1 MSFAASKAR
10 ISKGI
15 ESGKYRK
22 PDTTI
27 KDGFMAASN
36 IVAEGLLR
44 QGERRREEEKRKL
57 EEARELAKEQKAKEQ
72 AAANRKRK
80 AEALAKDLGFSEDN
94 TDAVTYLTEQL
105 FLYDDD
111 STFVQTKA
119 DSDMKLKRLKEKES
133 TIVEDVTSARI
144 DQAPPL
150 RLDDG
155 VGGKA
160 GTKTIGGRPVTTLDL
175 QGLADGRIARR
186 TETGE
191 KLVQPE
197 LMNEAQ
203 QMMEAFGPQQLEK
216 SEVTEAETKQFG
228 IEVDPSA
235 EEFVDID
242 FSKIQTVADVDAELR
257 NINLNKINVQ
267 PEALEALK
275 TLRSTYYVTE
285 SSAWISEASASADK
299 AFAAMQ
305 EFDAKNEKG
314 NYDIAKGIYE
324 GYLDKDKPFK
334 GLLKPEGLIGKT
346 AQDLRNTKAVAISLG
361 AVDADFKILD
371 DLLKTVEAA
380 EAEDQEQKYI
390 TSATSY
396 NKTVAVIEAALQSGD
411 HKADSPLIAHLNNIA
426 NKQKKQEIEKNT
438 GVNGVVAVDG
448 LYMDGDE
455 KRFAIILRYPDGKTT
470 LRDGTEVDYMPLSE
484 TEASE
489 FSKLSIQTNKYAM
502 EISDQSNAITEGLR
516 NAENVIQ
523 IAKDDE
529 RVRNVGGD
537 FAQFLSGFAR
547 GTDSVLGVVQ
557 ELFEGAGSDFILTEE
572 ALANELKSRNIDAG
586 ILSAALSPEIIKLGD
601 ATAQFEA
608 GVLALVFRSG
618 RMEGQQGNAM
628 SNKDFERLM
637 EMLDVKGSIV
647 AFENTVRN
655 YMKEKILSYDDKV
668 STFDTGG
675 AIASFQK
682 NFGWSP
688 VEIPKNFEELVKVRN
703 EPTLSA
709 AYNNT
714 VSATAS
720 STKDTASSIP
730 QGAIDALKKDPSLA
744 AQFDDKY
751 GAGEAAKILR
761 K

>member
-1 MSFAASKAR
+1 MAWGTAKSNIRKKIAAGSFQ
-10 ISKGI
+10 
-15 ESGKYRK
+15 K
-22 PDTTI
+22 PDDTLQRGI
-27 KDGFMAASN
+27 MEAGDLA
-36 IVAEGLLR
+36 VAKIL
-44 QGERRREEEKRKL
+44 QREEEAKEEAKRKAA
-57 EEARELAKEQKAKEQ
+57 EARELAKEQKAKEL
-72 AAANRKRK
+72 AAKNRERK
-80 AEALAKDLGFSEDN
+80 AKALAEDLGANPNNSE
-94 TDAVTYLTEQL
+94 AIAYFTEQL
-105 FLYDDD
+105 FFFDDD
-111 STFVQTKA
+111 TKA
-119 DSDMKLKRLKEKES
+119 AYDKAKSDKEKGKIKFVPKEEELFLQGPDVPRDFPLTVS
-133 TIVEDVTSARI
+133 PDGRKPISKFSGGKPLTAGNVGTFSSIQDTDGNETNPYKTEGDQMAAIFAPISEEPAKTNTFEGLEINADAQEFEDV
-144 DQAPPL
+144 
-150 RLDDG
+150 
-155 VGGKA
+155 
-160 GTKTIGGRPVTTLDL
+160 
-175 QGLADGRIARR
+175 
-186 TETGE
+186 
-191 KLVQPE
+191 
-197 LMNEAQ
+197 
-203 QMMEAFGPQQLEK
+203 
-216 SEVTEAETKQFG
+216 
-228 IEVDPSA
+228 
-235 EEFVDID
+235 D
-242 FSKIQTVADVDAELR
+242 FSKIQTVADVDAALR
-257 NINLNKINVQ
+257 NIQFNNIEVDPK
-267 PEALEALK
+267 ALQALK
-275 TLRSTYYVTE
+275 NLKSTYYVRE
-285 SSAWISEASASADK
+285 SAAWIAEASESEDK

-305 EFDAKNEKG
+305 EFKAKNEDE
-314 NYDIAKGIYE
+314 NYEIAKGIYN
-324 GYLDKDKPFK
+324 GYKGKDKPYK
-334 GLLKPEGLIGKT
+334 GLLEPESLIGKT
-346 AQDLRNTKAVAISLG
+346 AQDLRNTKAVASSLG
-361 AVDADFKILD
+361 ATDEEFAILN
-371 DLLKTVEAA
+371 DLLTRAENA

-448 LYMDGDE
+448 LYIDEDGK
-455 KRFAIILRYPDGKTT
+455 KRFAIIMRYPDGRTT
-470 LRDGTEVDYMPLSE
+470 LRDNTPVDYIPLSE

-489 FSKLSIQTNKYAM
+489 FAKLSIQTNKYAM

-516 NAENVIQ
+516 NAENIIQ
-523 IAKDDE
+523 IARDDE

-547 GTDSVLGVVQ
+547 GTDSVVGVVQ
-557 ELFEGAGSDFILTEE
+557 ELFEGAGPDFVLTEE
-572 ALANELKSRNIDAG
+572 ALAKELKARNIDTG
-586 ILSAALSPEIIKLGD
+586 ILTSALSPEIVALGD

-608 GVLALVFRSG
+608 GLLALVFRSG

-637 EMLDVKGSIV
+637 QMLDVKGSRE

>member
-15 ESGKYRK
+15 ASGKYQK

-27 KDGFMAASN
+27 QDGFMAASN

-57 EEARELAKEQKAKEQ
+57 EEARELAKEQKAKEKE
-72 AAANRKRK
+72 AADRKRK
-80 AEALAKDLGFSEDN
+80 AESLAAEFGADPKN
-94 TDAVTYLTEQL
+94 TEAITYFTEQL
-105 FLYDDD
+105 FFFDDD
-111 STFVQTKA
+111 
-119 DSDMKLKRLKEKES
+119 
-133 TIVEDVTSARI
+133 TSAVYAKAESDKKRGKI
-144 DQAPPL
+144 KFVPKEEELFLQGPDVPRDFPL
-150 RLDDG
+150 TVSPDG
-155 VGGKA
+155 VKPVSEFGNTGDKITA
-160 GTKTIGGRPVTTLDL
+160 GNVGRFKSNLDE
-175 QGLADGRIARR
+175 DG
-186 TETGE
+186 
-191 KLVQPE
+191 
-197 LMNEAQ
+197 NEANLYKTEGD
-203 QMMEAFGPQQLEK
+203 QMAAIFAPISEEPSKTNTFEGLEINPD
-216 SEVTEAETKQFG
+216 AQ
-228 IEVDPSA
+228 
-235 EEFVDID
+235 EFVDID

-257 NINLNKINVQ
+257 NIQFNNIEVDPK
-267 PEALEALK
+267 ALQALK
-275 TLRSTYYVTE
+275 NLKSTYYVRE
-285 SSAWISEASASADK
+285 SAAWIAEASESEDK

-305 EFDAKNEKG
+305 EFKAKNEDE
-314 NYDIAKGIYE
+314 NYEIAKGIYN
-324 GYLDKDKPFK
+324 GYKGKDKPYK
-334 GLLKPEGLIGKT
+334 GLLEPESLIGKT
-346 AQDLRNTKAVAISLG
+346 AQDLRNTKAVASSLG
-361 AVDADFKILD
+361 ATDEEFAILN
-371 DLLKTVEAA
+371 DLLTRAENA

-516 NAENVIQ
+516 NAENIIQ
-523 IAKDDE
+523 IARDDE

-547 GTDSVLGVVQ
+547 GTDSVVGVVQ
-557 ELFEGAGSDFILTEE
+557 ELFESAGPDFVLTEE
-572 ALANELKSRNIDAG
+572 ALAKELKARNIDTG
-586 ILSAALSPEIIKLGD
+586 ILTAALSPEIVALGD

-608 GVLALVFRSG
+608 GLLALVFRSG

-637 EMLDVKGSIV
+637 EMLDVKGSRE

-703 EPTLSA
+703 EETLTNS
-709 AYNNT
+709 YNNT
-714 VSATAS
+714 ISATAS
-720 STKDTASSIP
+720 STENTVSAIP

-751 GAGEAAKILR
+751 GAGEAAKILG